1 MKWIIFLFIAMFS
14 YSVNACVAPYGGKEY
29 DSLIELERTEK
40 NQYQITVPSKL
51 EDLKNAEIILAY
63 GKGHAGG
70 IPIYEPYEVLEAIV
84 KKGKSTARFS
94 IEKRED
100 TKPYIVV
107 MWWPQQ
113 CCFCGIQANSDFIEP
128 E

>member
-1 MKWIIFLFIAMFS
+1 M
-14 YSVNACVAPYGGKEY
+14 PE
-29 DSLIELERTEK
+29 
-40 NQYQITVPSKL
+40 KL
-51 EDLKNAEIILAY
+51 EDLKSAEIILAY
-63 GKGHAGG
+63 SKGHPGG
-70 IPIYEPYEVLEAIV
+70 IPIYDPYEVLKPTV
-84 KKGKSTARFS
+84 KEGKSTARFS

-113 CCFCGIQANSDFIEP
+113 CCFCGIQANSDFIEI